1 MVDVSL
7 KNSSD
12 RAYRKRMEESQ
23 VLEIIKQGAG
33 TQFDPEVVDVFL
45 KLHREGRFNKLM
57 ASGSATHLFTHL
69 RN

>member
-1 MVDVSL
+1 
-7 KNSSD
+7 
-12 RAYRKRMEESQ
+12 MEESQ

-33 TQFDPEVVDVFL
+33 TQFDPKVVDVFL
-45 KLHREGRFNKLM
+45 KLHREGRFTKLV

>member
-1 MVDVSL
+1 M
-7 KNSSD
+7 
-12 RAYRKRMEESQ
+12 AEGQ

-45 KLHREGRFNKLM
+45 RLHREGKFSKLM

>member
-1 MVDVSL
+1 VADVYDAV
-7 KNSSD
+7 SSD
-12 RAYRKRMEESQ
+12 RAYRKRMEEDQ

-33 TQFDPEVVDVFL
+33 TQFDPQVVDVFL
-45 KLHREGRFNKLM
+45 KLHLEGKFSKLM